1 MIFCEYLFNWC
12 CCYNFPRE
20 NNDYKILR
28 SDSQSSNESVMIHH
42 IYNANN

>member
-1 MIFCEYLFNWC
+1 MIFCEYLCNLC
-12 CCYNFPRE
+12 CWYNFSRE

-42 IYNANN
+42 IYNVNS